1 MRNITIYIVILIAAL
16 STTNTYGQV
25 AFTDSNLPIIVI
37 NTCGNTINNEN
48 PIRSTMKIIFHED
61 GNRNYLSDTS
71 NLQALNYNGYI
82 QIKLRGNSSQYQTKK
97 PYSIHTIHVNN
108 DNNNVSLLGLPPEND
123 WVLNNI
129 AFDPSYIRDFISY
142 GLSEKMGNYAPRCRF
157 CEVVIDGNYE
167 GLYVFTEKMKADKNR
182 IDIEKTPENPY
193 NSSDY
198 GYIIKADRDINQ
210 TSWFD
215 YPYHTSYCDSIM
227 YSITYP
233 KIENI
238 RPSEIEYMHN
248 YYFELTENI
257 HEQND
262 AIDIGFPSMIDIQSF
277 IDFML
282 IGEFSSNVDIYQ
294 LSTYLHK
301 DAKGKLRA
309 GPVWDFNL
317 TFGNDIQ
324 TNRSR
329 YNVWQFSNYTNEG
342 AKFWTDLFNNST
354 YRCHMSKRWH
364 EVTAESQ
371 PLNYENVCSFID
383 ETQSIIA
390 EAVPRDCARWQT
402 TNHQASNID
411 SMKNWIQKRVEWMN
425 NNIGSCEQCQDE
437 SVPDLV
443 ISSINYNPPQ
453 QSLINS
459 DKLEFIEIT
468 NNSDERVNLT
478 GIYFGGMGL
487 CYTFPVN
494 SFLMPNQ
501 KATICSDSLQFVSH
515 YAQIPFG
522 QYTRQLSDQSQRL
535 VLYDA
540 WCNLIDEVT
549 YSCNP
554 PWPEEANGHGY
565 FLELIDINSDN
576 SLAENWRA
584 TKIPSSEIEISQQR
598 ASMVY
603 PNPFYDFIQ
612 IETNTPETTYSII
625 NAIGHEVFSGEFTGN
640 ATTIDTSE
648 LPAGI
653 YIIRIKSDE
662 ETICLKIVKVIKG

>member
-1 MRNITIYIVILIAAL
+1 MKNISAYIIFLIAAL
-16 STTNTYGQV
+16 LTTNANAQTD
-25 AFTDSNLPIIVI
+25 FSDSNLPIIVI
-37 NTCGNTINNEN
+37 NTCGNTINNAT
-48 PIRSTMKIIFHED
+48 PVRSTMKIIYHED
-61 GNRNYLSDTS
+61 GTRNFLADSSDM
-71 NLQALNYNGYI
+71 QALNYDGYI
-82 QIKLRGNSSQYQTKK
+82 QIKIRGNTSQYQPKK
-97 PYSIHTIHVNN
+97 PYAVHTIHANN

-142 GLSEKMGNYAPRCRF
+142 GLTEKIGNYAPRCRF

-193 NSSDY
+193 ISSNY
-198 GYIIKADRDINQ
+198 GYIIQADRDINQ

-227 YSITYP
+227 YTITYP

-238 RPSEIEYMHN
+238 RPSEIEYIHN
-248 YYFELTENI
+248 YYAEFTEKINE
-257 HEQND
+257 HND
-262 AIDIGFPSMIDIQSF
+262 DIDSGFPSMIDIQSF

-317 TFGNDIQ
+317 TYGNDIQ

-354 YRCHMSKRWH
+354 YRCHFSKRWN
-364 EVTAESQ
+364 ELIADGQ
-371 PLNYENVCSFID
+371 PFNYDSICSFID

-402 TNHQASNID
+402 TNHQTSNID
-411 SMKNWIQKRVEWMN
+411 SMKNWIQKRMQWMN
-425 NNIGSCEQCQDE
+425 NNIGSCEECQNE
-437 SVPDLV
+437 HVPNLV
-443 ISSINYNPPQ
+443 ISSINYNPAQ
-453 QSLINS
+453 HNLVNS
-459 DKLEFIEIT
+459 EALEFIEIT
-468 NNSDERVNLT
+468 NNSNEQVNLT

-487 CYTFPVN
+487 SYIFPAN

-501 KATICSDSLQFVSH
+501 KATICSDSLQFVAY
-515 YAQIPFG
+515 YAKTPFG
-522 QYTRQLSDQSQRL
+522 QYTRKLSDQSQRL

-540 WCNLIDEVT
+540 WGNLIDDVT

-554 PWPEEANGHGY
+554 PWPEEANGLGY
-565 FLELIDINSDN
+565 YLELIDVNSDN

-584 TKIPSSEIEISQQR
+584 TETPLSEFKIIQQ
-598 ASMVY
+598 STPTVY
-603 PNPFYDFIQ
+603 PNPFTDYIQ
-612 IETNTPETTYSII
+612 IGTNAAKMTYSIF
-625 NAIGHEVFSGEFTGN
+625 NAIGHEVISGESTDDT
-640 ATTIDTSE
+640 TTISTHN
-648 LPAGI
+648 LPSGI
-653 YIIRIKSDE
+653 YIVKITSDR
-662 ETICLKIVKVIKG
+662 ETICQKIVKD